1 MGLLK
6 SDIEIQQYIFSDV
19 HLDVLSAI
27 VANVKLNFLLDETR
41 KKENFMNWLEHGPP
55 KVTMEKNTSCNVNDD
70 DDAAEFLSQDL
81 IRNDSVTNVQVK
93 YLDWLNCSDSQI
105 QALDFNLI
113 LGSDLTYVRQMLGPL
128 ALLFKR
134 LISLKNNC
142 DAFIACTKRQFDTIG
157 IFIQHLSDVGL
168 EAQQVFAVTL
178 GPGDNL
184 INTHE
189 SLHKVFIY
197 RICCSC
203 SSSPQPS

>member
-6 SDIEIQQYIFSDV
+6 SEIEMQQYIFSDV

-41 KKENFMNWLEHGPP
+41 KKENLTSWLEHGPP
-55 KVTMEKNTSCNVNDD
+55 KVVTMEKKNDCENDD
-70 DDAAEFLSQDL
+70 DDAATFMSQDL

-93 YLDWLNCSDSQI
+93 YLDWLNCSESQI
-105 QALDFNLI
+105 KALDFNLI
-113 LGSDLTYVRQMLGPL
+113 LGSDLTYDRQMLGPL

-134 LISLKNNC
+134 LISEKNC
-142 DAFIACTKRQFDTIG
+142 DAFIACTKRQFDTIS
-157 IFIQHLSDVGL
+157 IFLQHLSDVGL

-178 GPGDNL
+178 GPGDNI

-197 RICCSC
+197 RLY
-203 SSSPQPS
+203 SSSPSSS